1 MTDPSTPDRGT
12 PVQSLPAGSYDA
24 IILGGGLAGL
34 TLALQIKQ
42 ARPGTSV
49 LVLERRGHPVPEA
62 AHKVGESTV
71 EISAHYFTTMLGLA
85 EHIGQQQL
93 RKNGLR
99 FFWRTRRDEPLH
111 AGLEMGYRTAL
122 PTPSYQ
128 LDRGVLE
135 NYLGERARDMG
146 IDFVDGAR
154 VSRVTLGRG
163 RGDHVVEWIHNN
175 ENASAR
181 CRWVLDASGRR
192 ALLKHQLG
200 LSRET
205 GHLAN
210 AAWFRVDSKVDI
222 EAFSDDPVWRERG
235 QGDGPRYLSTNHLM
249 GRGYWVWLI
258 PLSSGSTSIG
268 IVADPALHEL
278 DSYNTFDKSMAWLEQ
293 HEPGCAQAIRR
304 ALADG
309 AALQDFKVLKR
320 YAHGSDRVFSSDRWA
335 CTGDAGVFL
344 DPFYSP
350 GSDFIAISNTFITDL
365 VCRSLDGRTVRVAA
379 PLYERMY
386 QTFFSTGLTL
396 YEGQYPLFG
405 NPKVMPVKIL
415 WDYCYYWSI
424 SGPLFFTGSMTSPSV
439 LARAGRD
446 LTRAVDLNRRMQQF
460 FRDWDAVERG
470 PVEDAFLDCA
480 QVQTAWDLNA
490 RLPEQLDSRSVA
502 NRLRDNIDVLG
513 RIAAEIVGVARA
525 DHPSLAP
532 GMAGRPRPG
541 TEGHL
546 STAYQALGLGAQPHQ
561 SSTRATEVA

>member
-1 MTDPSTPDRGT
+1 MTDLSSPGPGT
-12 PVQSLPAGSYDA
+12 PAGSYDA
-24 IILGGGLAGL
+24 IVLGGGLAGL

-42 ARPGTSV
+42 TRPGTTV
-49 LVLERRGHPVPEA
+49 LVLERRPHPVPEA

-71 EISAHYFTTMLGLA
+71 EISAHYFTNMLGLA
-85 EHIGQQQL
+85 EHIAEQQL

-99 FFWRTRRDEPLH
+99 FFWRTQRDEPLH

-135 NYLGERARDMG
+135 NYLGERAREMG
-146 IDFVDGAR
+146 IDFADGAR
-154 VSRVTLGRG
+154 VTKVSLGRG
-163 RGDHVVEWIHNN
+163 RGDHEVEWVAAN
-175 ENASAR
+175 EAASAR

-192 ALLKHQLG
+192 ALLKQKLG

-210 AAWFRVDSKVDI
+210 AAWFRLDTEVDI
-222 EAFSDDPVWRERG
+222 ETFCESPVWTERG

-268 IVADPALHEL
+268 IVADPALHAL
-278 DSYNTFDKSMAWLEQ
+278 DTYNTFDKSMAWLDE
-293 HEPGCAQAIRR
+293 HEPACAEAIRG
-304 ALADG
+304 ALAGG
-309 AALQDFKVLKR
+309 AVLQDFKVLKR
-320 YAHGSDRVFSSDRWA
+320 YAHGSQRVFSADRWA

-350 GSDFIAISNTFITDL
+350 GSDFISISNTFITDL
-365 VCRSLDGRTVRVAA
+365 VCRSLDGRSVRVAA

-386 QTFFSTGLTL
+386 QTFFATGLTL

-446 LTRAVDLNRRMQQF
+446 LTRAVDMNRRMQQF
-460 FRDWDAVERG
+460 FREWDAVERG

-490 RLPEQLDSRSVA
+490 RLPDQLDSRSVA
-502 NRLRDNIDVLG
+502 HRLQDNIDKLT

-532 GMAGRPRPG
+532 WINGRSGHR

-546 STAYQALGLGAQPHQ
+546 ATAYRVLGLGESAP
-561 SSTRATEVA
+561 AAEVA